1 MTASLT
7 PIGPLYL
14 RQKLT
19 GKRNFGRDCTFTRLD
34 FHARF
39 RASSHLTD
47 PSDVKVNRE
56 VEAATDCG
64 PVSHKVEKKE
74 KEKAEQAE
82 TEALM
87 DAEVEAATDCGCGCG
102 CSKK

>member
-34 FHARF
+34 FHA
-39 RASSHLTD
+39 SSHLTD
-47 PSDVKVNRE
+47 PSEVKVNRE
-56 VEAATDCG
+56 IRVGAKG
-64 PVSHKVEKKE
+64 P
-74 KEKAEQAE
+74 Q
-82 TEALM
+82 
-87 DAEVEAATDCGCGCG
+87 
-102 CSKK
+102 

>member
-7 PIGPLYL
+7 PIGPLHL

-19 GKRNFGRDCTFTRLD
+19 GKRNFGRDCTITRLD

-47 PSDVKVNRE
+47 PSEVKVNRE
-56 VEAATDCG
+56 IRVEAKG
-64 PVSHKVEKKE
+64 P
-74 KEKAEQAE
+74 Q
-82 TEALM
+82 
-87 DAEVEAATDCGCGCG
+87 
-102 CSKK
+102 

>member
-47 PSDVKVNRE
+47 PSEVKVKYVLGRRGLNKNY
-56 VEAATDCG
+56 V
-64 PVSHKVEKKE
+64 
-74 KEKAEQAE
+74 
-82 TEALM
+82 
-87 DAEVEAATDCGCGCG
+87 
-102 CSKK
+102 

>member
-47 PSDVKVNRE
+47 PSEVKVNRE
-56 VEAATDCG
+56 IVKYVLG
-64 PVSHKVEKKE
+64 RRGLNKNYV
-74 KEKAEQAE
+74 
-82 TEALM
+82 
-87 DAEVEAATDCGCGCG
+87 
-102 CSKK
+102 